1 MENVVCNQFID
12 FALPNKIKNKDYKIL
27 RVLKDDN
34 RSEVIL
40 IEIDKKKYVY
50 KIPKEKNKRIW
61 QRFISFFR
69 GSESKREYENYLKIL
84 NLGFKGP
91 IPIMHW
97 ENKVLGMSFDSFLVT
112 TYIEGKSATLE
123 ELDLVKKELERIH
136 EKGYLH
142 GDSQLSNFMVS
153 KNDMFLID
161 AKLIKNIYRKVGEA
175 YEFIYLEE
183 SCHTEVDVYN
193 RRKISYKL
201 AKSLNSYLHWFGKI
215 KKTIRRK
222 ER

>member
-1 MENVVCNQFID
+1 MENVVCNHFVD
-12 FALPNKIKNKDYKIL
+12 FTLPNKVKNKNYKIS

-34 RSEVIL
+34 RSEVKL
-40 IEIDKKKYVY
+40 IQIDKKKYVY
-50 KIPKEKNKRIW
+50 KIPKEKNKRVW
-61 QRFISFFR
+61 QRFISIFR

-91 IPIMHW
+91 VPIMYW
-97 ENKVLGMSFDSFLVT
+97 EKKVLGMSFDSFLIM

-123 ELDLVKKELERIH
+123 ELNLVKKELERIH
-136 EKGYLH
+136 RKGYLH

-153 KNDMFLID
+153 KKKIFLID
-161 AKLIKNIYRKVGEA
+161 AKLVKNIYRKIGEA

-183 SCHTEVDVYN
+183 SCHVEVDVYN
-193 RRKISYKL
+193 KKIISYKL